1 VRAFFGSWH
10 KELPKFEKA
19 TSVSLALKYK
29 MPRVVRISVFSG
41 ECCSASL
48 YISIAAWKSC
58 VREKTCMDQ
67 QQMT

>member
-1 VRAFFGSWH
+1 
-10 KELPKFEKA
+10 
-19 TSVSLALKYK
+19 
-29 MPRVVRISVFSG
+29 VFSG